1 MFSFFHRTTSYLGI
15 DIGAGGI
22 KVVELANEKG
32 RARLTT
38 YGFTDRSAEA
48 GGQAVDTAED
58 TSALLGKILA
68 QAKTTTK
75 KCVTG
80 LPIAQVFSATVSVP
94 SGVEKD
100 LRASIELQARKLVP
114 MPLED
119 MVIDWKV
126 LPALLGTPHPE
137 GAPKTTRVLI
147 TGAAKTLIGKYIDIF
162 KRAKLDLLSL
172 ETEAFALVRSLVG
185 RDKGGVL
192 VADLGS
198 VRTNLVVISNGIP
211 MISRSLDVGG
221 LAITKIIAGH
231 MGIGIAEA
239 ETVKRD
245 LGGSNSEMP
254 KAVADQLQ
262 IIANEM
268 RYHLNL
274 YQNQGEGQPV
284 EKILLTGGG
293 SRLPGLAGAIEHMLG
308 IKTFLGDP
316 WARVIYPEPLRPV
329 LDEIGPRF
337 AVAIGLAMRD
347 IE

>member
-1 MFSFFHRTTSYLGI
+1 MFSVFLRNRSYLGI

-22 KVVELANEKG
+22 KVVELMNEKG

-38 YGFTDRSAEA
+38 YGFTDETVEA
-48 GGQAVDTAED
+48 GERLIDTPEAVA
-58 TSALLGKILA
+58 ALLQKVLVKA
-68 QAKTTTK
+68 RTTTK

-80 LPIAQVFSATVSVP
+80 LPIAQVFSATVSV
-94 SGVEKD
+94 GTVGEKE
-100 LRASIELQARKLVP
+100 LRGAIELQARKLVP
-114 MPLED
+114 LPLED

-126 LPALLGTPHPE
+126 LPELPGTPHAP
-137 GAPKTTRVLI
+137 GAPKITRVLI
-147 TGAAKTLIGKYIDIF
+147 TGAAKKLIAKYIDIF

-192 VADLGS
+192 VADLGRM
-198 VRTNLVVISNGIP
+198 RTNLVVISNGVP

-231 MGIGIAEA
+231 MGIGIPEA
-239 ETVKRD
+239 ESVKRD
-245 LGGSNSEMP
+245 LGGGNGELP
-254 KAVADQLQ
+254 KAVGDQLQ

-268 RYHLNL
+268 RYHINL
-274 YQNQGEGQPV
+274 YMNQGEGLPV

-293 SRLPGLAGAIEHMLG
+293 ARLPGLASTIERALG